1 MKSTAE
7 IKTNQERCSTGYEK
21 SPRTSRALK
30 ITTYSSTT
38 NPAHSSLFPLNSGE
52 AKAVRAHTLQVEQR
66 RSMAIENARR
76 ATYL

>member
-7 IKTNQERCSTGYEK
+7 IKTNHECCSTGYEK

-30 ITTYSSTT
+30 ITTYSSTA
-38 NPAHSSLFPLNSGE
+38 NPAHSSLFTLNRGE
-52 AKAVRAHTLQVEQR
+52 GKAVKARILQVEQR